1 MVDTSY
7 SLHENYER
15 QEHPYDAA
23 DTFVCVECWVIC
35 NQHDG
40 YMIPS

>member
-15 QEHPYDAA
+15 QEHPYDL
-23 DTFVCVECWVIC
+23 
-35 NQHDG
+35 Q
-40 YMIPS
+40 IPAVVSIVG

>member
-15 QEHPYDAA
+15 QEHPYDL
-23 DTFVCVECWVIC
+23 
-35 NQHDG
+35 Q
-40 YMIPS
+40 IPSFVTSVG